1 MPATKARSVP
11 PQSPGRAF
19 NCDLVAT
26 ACFMPGRAPNPFNSR
41 SEFVLYLTLTA
52 GCVLTTVRVER

>member
-1 MPATKARSVP
+1 MMPATKARSVP

-52 GCVLTTVRVER
+52 AAC